1 MDILEEMDLLGKRLF
16 KYNKI
21 RKDLYKVWTR
31 VNIQHKLYTRSFL
44 VWRGEY
50 KVYILILIGVAM
62 LSSFLTLILHCCLIV
77 GKESDKNWEEEQI
90 MKKEETE
97 E

>member
-1 MDILEEMDLLGKRLF
+1 M
-16 KYNKI
+16 
-21 RKDLYKVWTR
+21 YKVSTR

-50 KVYILILIGVAM
+50 KVYILILIGVAI
-62 LSSFLTLILHCCLIV
+62 LSSFLTLMLHCCLIV

>member
-1 MDILEEMDLLGKRLF
+1 MGRDYSNII
-16 KYNKI
+16 KYEKTCIKFEQELIYNTNFI
-21 RKDLYKVWTR
+21 RGL
-31 VNIQHKLYTRSFL
+31 FL

>member
-1 MDILEEMDLLGKRLF
+1 MK
-16 KYNKI
+16 
-21 RKDLYKVWTR
+21 
-31 VNIQHKLYTRSFL
+31 SFW

-62 LSSFLTLILHCCLIV
+62 LSSFLTLVLHCCLIV
-77 GKESDKNWEEEQI
+77 GKESDKEWEEEAI
-90 MKKEETE
+90 TKKEETE

>member
-1 MDILEEMDLLGKRLF
+1 M
-16 KYNKI
+16 YN
-21 RKDLYKVWTR
+21 VWTR
-31 VNIQHKLYTRSFL
+31 VKIQHKLYMRSFL

-62 LSSFLTLILHCCLIV
+62 LSSFLTLVLHCCLIV
-77 GKESDKNWEEEQI
+77 GKESDKEWEEEAI
-90 MKKEETE
+90 TKKEETE

>member
-1 MDILEEMDLLGKRLF
+1 MDILEEMDLLVKRLF

-62 LSSFLTLILHCCLIV
+62 LSSFLTLILHCCLII
-77 GKESDKNWEEEQI
+77 GKDSDKNWEEEQI

>member
-1 MDILEEMDLLGKRLF
+1 
-16 KYNKI
+16 
-21 RKDLYKVWTR
+21 
-31 VNIQHKLYTRSFL
+31 
-44 VWRGEY
+44 
-50 KVYILILIGVAM
+50 M

-97 E
+97 EQKCIKNFLKKQKKGLINI